1 MGLTKAMREDFIGN
15 KEECEQTLQQ
25 VINTYGC
32 QAGLRGQDLLESAAR
47 KDRLL
52 EKFSKY

>member
-1 MGLTKAMREDFIGN
+1 MREDFIGN
-15 KEECEQTLQQ
+15 KEECEQTLKQ

-32 QAGLRGQDLLESAAR
+32 QAGLLGQDLLESAAR